1 LTLFMAQTVH
11 LKRWLTSIIALPLLI
26 LLIVK
31 GGVILFAL
39 LIGGVTVVA
48 LWEYYRIAGVP
59 TRGRDNLW
67 LPVLGYATGC
77 GIIWGAFKGSFGIM
91 LGFVVLNFFGAG
103 LGSLKRFPFDAA
115 VSGSIIRQFFG
126 SVYVPVLLSSLVLI
140 RSGAAGIPWI
150 FLLLGVVFAG
160 DVAAYYVG
168 TYLGRHKLCPA
179 VSPGKTIEG
188 AIGGLVGNLSIGAL
202 FQLLFLPQLPWLFS
216 LLCFVSLGLMGQAG
230 DLFESELKRA
240 GKVKDSGAILPGHG
254 GILDRIDALLFAAP
268 IAYVFKEYI
277 MATAF

>member
-1 LTLFMAQTVH
+1 MVQTAH

-31 GGVILFAL
+31 GDAILFAL
-39 LIGGVTVVA
+39 LIGMVTVVA
-48 LWEYYRIAGVP
+48 LWEYYRIVGVP
-59 TRGRDNLW
+59 TSGKSNLW

-77 GIIWGAFKGSFGIM
+77 GIIWGAFMGSFGIM
-91 LGFVVLNFFGAG
+91 LGFAVLNFFAAG
-103 LGSLKRFPFDAA
+103 LGSLKRFSSDTA
-115 VSGSIIRQFFG
+115 VSDHIIRQFFG
-126 SVYVPVLLSSLVLI
+126 SGYVPVLLSSLVLI
-140 RSGAAGIPWI
+140 RNGAAGIPWI

-179 VSPGKTIEG
+179 ISPGKTFEG
-188 AIGGLVGNLSIGAL
+188 AIGGLAGNLLIGSL
-202 FQLLFLPQLPWLFS
+202 FKFYLLPQLPWLLS
-216 LLCFVSLGLMGQAG
+216 LLCFACLGLMAQAG

-268 IAYVFKEYI
+268 VAYVFKEYLLS
-277 MATAF
+277 

>member
-1 LTLFMAQTVH
+1 MVQTEH

-31 GGVILFAL
+31 GGAVLFAL
-39 LIGGVTVVA
+39 LIAVVA
-48 LWEYYRIAGVP
+48 VLALSEYYRIAGVP
-59 TRGRDNLW
+59 TGGKGNTW

-77 GIIWGAFKGSFGIM
+77 GILWGAFKDSFGIM
-91 LGFVVLNFFGAG
+91 LGFIVLDFFAAG
-103 LGSLKRFPFDAA
+103 LGSLKRFSIDIA
-115 VSGSIIRQFFG
+115 VSGHIIRQFFG
-126 SVYVPVLLSSLVLI
+126 SIYVPVLLSSLVLI
-140 RSGAAGIPWI
+140 RSEAAGISWI

-179 VSPGKTIEG
+179 ISPGKTIEG
-188 AIGGLVGNLSIGAL
+188 AIGGLAGNLLIGSL
-202 FQLLFLPQLPWLFS
+202 FKFFFLPQLPWLLS
-216 LLCFVSLGLMGQAG
+216 LLCFASMGLMAQAG

-268 IAYVFKEYI
+268 IAYVFKEYL
-277 MATAF
+277 FS

>member
-1 LTLFMAQTVH
+1 MAKTAH

-31 GGVILFAL
+31 GGTLLFAL
-39 LIGGVTVVA
+39 LIGLVTVAA

-59 TRGRDNLW
+59 ASGRGGAW

-91 LGFVVLNFFGAG
+91 LGFVVLDFFAAAA
-103 LGSLKRFPFDAA
+103 GSLKRFSSDAA
-115 VSGSIIRQFFG
+115 VSGHIIRQFFG

-140 RSGAAGIPWI
+140 RNGVEGIPWI
-150 FLLLGVVFAG
+150 FMLLGVVFAG

-179 VSPGKTIEG
+179 ISPGKTIEG
-188 AIGGLVGNLSIGAL
+188 AFGGLAGNLLIGSL
-202 FQLLFLPQLPWLFS
+202 FKSFFLPQLPWLLS
-216 LLCFVSLGLMGQAG
+216 LLCFACLGLMAQAG

-240 GKVKDSGAILPGHG
+240 GKVKDSGVILPGHG

-268 IAYVFKEYI
+268 LAYIFKE
-277 MATAF
+277 FLLKV

>member
-1 LTLFMAQTVH
+1 MVQTAH

-26 LLIVK
+26 LLIVR

-39 LIGGVTVVA
+39 LIALVAVVA
-48 LWEYYRIAGVP
+48 LWEYFRIAGVP
-59 TRGRDNLW
+59 AGDRGGRW
-67 LPVLGYATGC
+67 LPFLGYAAGC
-77 GIIWGAFKGSFGIM
+77 GIIWGAFRDSYGIM
-91 LGFVVLNFFGAG
+91 LGFIVLNFLGAG
-103 LGSLKRFPFDAA
+103 VLSLKRFSSDAA
-115 VSGSIIRQFFG
+115 VCNHVIRQFFG

-140 RSGAAGIPWI
+140 RSGTSGISWI

-188 AIGGLVGNLSIGAL
+188 AIGGLAGNLLIGSL
-202 FQLLFLPQLPWLFS
+202 FKFYLLPQLPWLLS
-216 LLCFVSLGLMGQAG
+216 LVCFVCMGLMAQAG
-230 DLFESELKRA
+230 DLFESELKRV
-240 GKVKDSGAILPGHG
+240 GKVKDSGVILPGHG

-277 MATAF
+277 MVMPY

>member
-1 LTLFMAQTVH
+1 MVQTEH

-31 GGVILFAL
+31 GGATLFAL
-39 LIGGVTVVA
+39 LIAAVA
-48 LWEYYRIAGVP
+48 VLALSEYYRIAGVP
-59 TRGRDNLW
+59 TGGKGNTW
-67 LPVLGYATGC
+67 LPAVGYATGC
-77 GIIWGAFKGSFGIM
+77 GILWGAFKDSFGIM
-91 LGFVVLNFFGAG
+91 LGFIVLDFFAAG
-103 LGSLKRFPFDAA
+103 LGSLKRFSIDTA
-115 VSGSIIRQFFG
+115 VSGHIIRQFFG
-126 SVYVPVLLSSLVLI
+126 SIYVPVLLSSLVLI
-140 RSGAAGIPWI
+140 RSEAAGISWI

-179 VSPGKTIEG
+179 ISPGKTIEG
-188 AIGGLVGNLSIGAL
+188 AIGGLAGNLLIGSL
-202 FQLLFLPQLPWLFS
+202 FKFFFLPQLPWLLS
-216 LLCFVSLGLMGQAG
+216 LLCFASMGLMAQAG

-268 IAYVFKEYI
+268 MAYIFKEYLL
-277 MATAF
+277 TVSY